1 MDHDLFDHFLS
12 ILRVFGSNIPNLA
25 GKTMDSSSSFSGAA
39 WLLFKFGPHLD
50 PNVWTFFNRISF
62 HGDFFGQF
70 FWLVF
75 RAEVFPGT
83 SQGSHKSLKWKN
95 AKLRIVT
102 HGKQPAAICEQQA
115 VPGEYDPPWGF
126 NQLISDS

>member
-70 FWLVF
+70 FPLVF
-75 RAEVFPGT
+75 RAVY
-83 SQGSHKSLKWKN
+83 SHEHP
-95 AKLRIVT
+95 R
-102 HGKQPAAICEQQA
+102 
-115 VPGEYDPPWGF
+115 VPI
-126 NQLISDS
+126 NR